1 MPATGNNTNARTLLR
16 DDSFQPERPEAYT
29 LYLLICGKE
38 ASCAVAETATG
49 TFVALESVAG
59 DTPEEALE
67 ELIAHS
73 PLLRP
78 LPYRKVICGI
88 GLESPV
94 MVPIPLF
101 DTSMAMA
108 HFEFCFGRKPLGEL
122 MNNRVQQ
129 AGCINIFE
137 VPPFIS
143 LALNRFYPDIT
154 YYHSSSAITGY
165 LLGESRS
172 IGEAKMTV
180 DTNEG
185 RADVYVTRGKDLIY
199 INHFAFESAEE
210 LVYYLVFVCEQLD
223 LNTDTTEL
231 TFSGDISEESIEYRL
246 TEKYIRHIHL
256 ARHPSNTQ
264 FAAIFRQ
271 LPEQKYFN
279 LFCLKVCAS

>member
-1 MPATGNNTNARTLLR
+1 MPETGNNTDARILLC

-38 ASCAVAETATG
+38 VCCAVAEIASG
-49 TFVALESVAG
+49 TFVALESVSG
-59 DTPEEALE
+59 ESPEEALE
-67 ELIAHS
+67 ELIEHS
-73 PLLRP
+73 TLLKP

-101 DTSMAMA
+101 DASLATS
-108 HFEFCFGRKPLGEL
+108 HYEFCFGRKPFGEL
-122 MNNRVQQ
+122 MNDRVQQ

-137 VPPFIS
+137 VPHFIT
-143 LALNRFYPDIT
+143 LAINRLFPDIA
-154 YYHSSSAITGY
+154 YFHSSSAVAGY

-172 IGEAKMTV
+172 IGEAKLNV
-180 DTNEG
+180 DTNKG
-185 RADVYVTRGKDLIY
+185 RAEVYVTRGKDLVY
-199 INHFAFESAEE
+199 INHFTFESAEE

-231 TFSGDISEESIEYRL
+231 TFSGDIREESTEYRL
-246 TEKYIRHIHL
+246 TEKYIRHLHL
-256 ARHPSNTQ
+256 AHRPANAQ
-264 FAAIFRQ
+264 FADVFRQ
-271 LPEQKYFN
+271 LPEQQYFN